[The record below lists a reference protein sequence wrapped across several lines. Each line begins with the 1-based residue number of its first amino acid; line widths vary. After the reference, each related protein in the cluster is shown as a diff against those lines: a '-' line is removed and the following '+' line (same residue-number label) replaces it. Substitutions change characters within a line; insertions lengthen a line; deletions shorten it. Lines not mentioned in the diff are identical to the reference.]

1 MPLDTLGGRAGIELP
16 WSDQYWGRTTR
27 RAVAKANGRTIE
39 NQVLPKAELAGVW
52 EMPRV
57 SILYSMASADVEVMG
72 IRTRRIS
79 RRKLKA
85 AILDSRAA
93 KARKVW

>member
-1 MPLDTLGGRAGIELP
+1 
-16 WSDQYWGRTTR
+16 
-27 RAVAKANGRTIE
+27 
-39 NQVLPKAELAGVW
+39 
-52 EMPRV
+52 MPRV
-57 SILYSMASADVEVMG
+57 SILSSMASADVEVMG
-72 IRTRRIS
+72 ISTRRIS